1 MASYT
6 TVSRAEWNAR
16 PPERTV
22 PLNWG
27 KVTMFIVHYSG
38 ASRSQSVR
46 SIQDFCMD
54 SKGHSD
60 IDYNDLVRD
69 GIKYIGRGVNEGSHT
84 LNHNAI
90 SYGVCIIGNEGDAND
105 ADFATVRQI
114 YDEVCANLGR
124 QLQKLGHRDV
134 LGTSYTSC
142 PGDEIEAWIHA
153 GMPYPNGV
161 DDVNQ
166 ADVEAI
172 WGSYLARNG
181 MNLVDNL
188 GNATA
193 NSVHIINQLNE
204 VKALLANGGTGDG
217 LTDAQVRAIV
227 REELDKTKLAS

>member
-6 TVSRAEWNAR
+6 TVSRAEWDAR
-16 PPERTV
+16 PPERIV
-22 PLNWG
+22 PLTWS

-38 ASRSQSVR
+38 ASRTQSVR

-54 SKGHSD
+54 KKGHSD

-69 GIKYIGRGVNEGSHT
+69 GIKYIGRGINEGSHT

-90 SYGVCIIGNEGDAND
+90 SYGVCIIGNEGDATD

-114 YDEVCANLGR
+114 YDELCANLGR

-134 LGTSYTSC
+134 LGPSYTSC

-161 DDVNQ
+161 DVNE
-166 ADVEAI
+166 ADVRDI
-172 WGSYLARNG
+172 WEHFLARNG

-188 GNATA
+188 GNATS
-193 NSVHIINQLNE
+193 NTSHIINQLDE
-204 VKALLANGGTGDG
+204 VKALLANGAAG
-217 LTDAQVRAIV
+217 LTEAQVRAVV
-227 REELDKTKLAS
+227 REELDATRLMS

>member
-16 PPERTV
+16 PPERIV
-22 PLNWG
+22 PLNWS

-38 ASRSQSVR
+38 ASRTQSVR

-90 SYGVCIIGNEGDAND
+90 SYGVCIIGDEGDATD

-153 GMPYPNGV
+153 GMPYPKEV
-161 DDVNQ
+161 DVNE
-166 ADVEAI
+166 ADVRDI
-172 WGSYLARNG
+172 WEHFLARNG
-181 MNLVDNL
+181 MNLVDNV
-188 GNATA
+188 GNTTS
-193 NSVHIINQLNE
+193 NTSHIINQLDE
-204 VKALLANGGTGDG
+204 VKALLANGAAG
-217 LTDAQVRAIV
+217 LTEEQVRAVV
-227 REELDKTKLAS
+227 REELDSTKLSS